1 MVESLPSIYQAL
13 SLTPASK
20 KKKVIC
26 IVIYTI
32 IAPSFKISVQWR
44 SRAKMDWGY

>member
-1 MVESLPSIYQAL
+1 VEISGLPSMCQAL
-13 SLTPASK
+13 SLTLASK

-44 SRAKMDWGY
+44 SRAKMD